1 MQLVRILCVGAVL
14 ALIWGAVLA
23 IHESTAQAQEV
34 TESLQGGYSP
44 LIYST
49 CEEGLPNLR
58 LNHEI
63 GSPIAASML
72 GRLYENGRC
81 VPRDI
86 GRAAQLYAE
95 GAAQNYEG
103 AQILLGRLHVLGQG
117 VPKDLE
123 RARQLFRLAAL
134 TLARIGIRDY
144 HEMAM
149 FHLWSGEVPRLLADE
164 LSPYQEIADGP
175 PERQYE
181 VA

>member
-1 MQLVRILCVGAVL
+1 MVRILIIGML
-14 ALIWGAVLA
+14 AALAWGAGLA
-23 IHESTAQAQEV
+23 ILGSATQAQEV
-34 TESLQGGYSP
+34 TEDLQGGYPP

-72 GRLYENGRC
+72 GQLYENGHC

-86 GRAAQLYAE
+86 ERAAELYAE

-103 AQILLGRLHVLGQG
+103 AQMLLGRLHVLGQG
-117 VPKDLE
+117 VPKDLD

-134 TLARIGIRDY
+134 TLARIGIQDY
-144 HEMAM
+144 HDMAM
-149 FHLWSGEVPRLLADE
+149 FHLWSG
-164 LSPYQEIADGP
+164 
-175 PERQYE
+175 
-181 VA
+181 